1 MSRLVRFSLLFATI
15 CLLAGLSVAQRG
27 GLPGQ
32 YGHGRRDARNGVPD
46 WELNDQLPNDIFTFA
61 RVRYNSA
68 GRWRR
73 DGVPVRWSIDYPDA
87 ELNLSYRLKEMTSMQ
102 VHPDGVVVDLRS
114 PELYD
119 HPFIYMIEAGDMVL
133 SDAEARNLRRYLQN
147 GGFLMFD
154 DFWGEADYWNVA
166 RQLKKVLPEY
176 EPREIP
182 LSHPIF
188 KLVFPL
194 KEKPQIPNVRTGTLS
209 QYTGVTWETEDS
221 KTPHYRGIFDSQG
234 RLMVVICHNTDLG
247 DGWEQEG
254 ANHYFFKE
262 FSEKKAYPLGINI
275 LTYTMSH

>member
-1 MSRLVRFSLLFATI
+1 MSRLVRISLLVAAL
-15 CLLAGLSVAQRG
+15 CLVAGWCAAQRG

-32 YGHGRRDARNGVPD
+32 HGYRRGDPRNGVPD
-46 WELNDQLPNDIFTFA
+46 WEVHEELPNDLFTFA
-61 RVRYNSA
+61 RIRYTSA

-102 VHPDGVVVDLRS
+102 VHPDGVVIDLDS

-119 HPFIYMIEAGDMVL
+119 HPFIYMIEAGDLLL
-133 SDAEARNLRRYLQN
+133 SDSEARNLRRYLLN

-154 DFWGEADYWNVA
+154 DFWGEADYRVVA
-166 RQLKKVLPEY
+166 NELKKVLPEF

-182 LSHPIF
+182 ISHPIF
-188 KLVFPL
+188 KQVFQL

-221 KTPHYRGIFDSQG
+221 KVPHYRGIFDEQG
-234 RLMVVICHNTDLG
+234 RLMVCICHNTDLG